1 MESQALLIFFNVL
14 LFSSTLLKF
23 SIAGDTLGPN
33 QSLADGET
41 LVSTSQRFEFGF
53 FSPGSSKNRYLGI
66 WYVKTP
72 ATVVWVANRNNPI
85 TDSQGILNISG
96 DGSLVLV
103 NGKQNLVWSSNPS
116 QVPTDEPF
124 LQLLDSGNL
133 VLSRKTKMGS
143 DNYLWQSFDY
153 PCDTRLPGMKL
164 VWNSNTSLGK
174 QLTSWRASDDPS
186 PGDYTLRIDNHGLPQ
201 LVMNLGSTK
210 EYRSGPW
217 NGLRFSGYPR
227 AHDPAFEPIL
237 EFKED
242 LLISLSERNSS
253 FISRAIQTQ
262 SGFLQHYILNE
273 KSSTWDLMHTA
284 PNDLCDNYEHCGPNG
299 ICRINRA
306 TICECLKGFTPKFP
320 QEWEASNWSNGCVR
334 SVPLDCKDGEGFVK
348 VAQVKLPDL
357 LEFRLN
363 TSMSLKECE
372 QECLKTCSCI
382 AYASSNISDGSGC
395 SMWFGDLI
403 DTREFLQGDSQQDFY
418 IRLAASVMEST
429 KISNTKK
436 KRLLK
441 ILLLP
446 VTSGMLTLISICGCV
461 LMKMKITRRGLEVK
475 KENLELPLFDL
486 TIIADATSNFSR
498 KHMIGE
504 GGFGP
509 VYKGRLSTEQEI
521 AVKRLSKNS
530 GQGLE
535 EFKNEVAS
543 IAKLQHRNLVRLLG
557 CCIQGEERMLIY
569 DGYMSPEYAIDGKF
583 SVKSDVFSLG
593 VLLLEIVS
601 GKRNRGFHHPDHHHT
616 LLGHAWL
623 RWNEGRS
630 MELMDTC
637 LKDSCVESQVQ
648 RCMQVGLLCVQKL
661 PEDRPAMSSV
671 VFMLGNE
678 GAVLPQPK
686 QPGFFIERSFV
697 DNTTIPT
704 SDKFYTD
711 DEATITILEAR

>member
-1 MESQALLIFFNVL
+1 M
-14 LFSSTLLKF
+14 
-23 SIAGDTLGPN
+23 
-33 QSLADGET
+33 
-41 LVSTSQRFEFGF
+41 
-53 FSPGSSKNRYLGI
+53 
-66 WYVKTP
+66 WY
-72 ATVVWVANRNNPI
+72 
-85 TDSQGILNISG
+85 
-96 DGSLVLV
+96 
-103 NGKQNLVWSSNPS
+103 
-116 QVPTDEPF
+116 
-124 LQLLDSGNL
+124 
-133 VLSRKTKMGS
+133 
-143 DNYLWQSFDY
+143 
-153 PCDTRLPGMKL
+153 
-164 VWNSNTSLGK
+164 
-174 QLTSWRASDDPS
+174 
-186 PGDYTLRIDNHGLPQ
+186 
-201 LVMNLGSTK
+201 
-210 EYRSGPW
+210 
-217 NGLRFSGYPR
+217 
-227 AHDPAFEPIL
+227 
-237 EFKED
+237 
-242 LLISLSERNSS
+242 
-253 FISRAIQTQ
+253 
-262 SGFLQHYILNE
+262 
-273 KSSTWDLMHTA
+273 
-284 PNDLCDNYEHCGPNG
+284 
-299 ICRINRA
+299 
-306 TICECLKGFTPKFP
+306 
-320 QEWEASNWSNGCVR
+320 
-334 SVPLDCKDGEGFVK
+334 
-348 VAQVKLPDL
+348 
-357 LEFRLN
+357 
-363 TSMSLKECE
+363 
-372 QECLKTCSCI
+372 
-382 AYASSNISDGSGC
+382 
-395 SMWFGDLI
+395 GDLI

-418 IRLAASVMEST
+418 IRLAASVM
-429 KISNTKK
+429 
-436 KRLLK
+436 
-441 ILLLP
+441 
-446 VTSGMLTLISICGCV
+446 GMLTLVSICGCV

-486 TIIADATSNFSR
+486 TIIAAATSNFSR
-498 KHMIGE
+498 EHMIGE

-569 DGYMSPEYAIDGKF
+569 EYMCNKSLDYFIYDQKRKALLAWQKRFDIIMGIARGLLYLHQDSRLRIIHRDLKASNILLDSELVPKISDFGLARIVEGEQISAKTKRIIGTYGYMSPEYAIDGKF

-623 RWNEGRS
+623 QWNEGRS

-678 GAVLPQPK
+678 EAVLPQPK

-704 SDKFYTD
+704 CDKFYTD

>member
-1 MESQALLIFFNVL
+1 MESQALLIFFNIL
-14 LFSSTLLKF
+14 LFSSTFLQF

-41 LVSTSQRFEFGF
+41 LVSTGQRFEFGF

-72 ATVVWVANRNNPI
+72 ATVVWVANRNIPI

-103 NGKQNLVWSSNPS
+103 NGKQNLVWSSKPS
-116 QVPTDEPF
+116 QVLTDEPF

-133 VLSRKTKMGS
+133 VLSRNAKMGP
-143 DNYLWQSFDY
+143 DGYLWQSFDY

-186 PGDYTLRIDNHGLPQ
+186 PGDYTLTIDNHGLPQ

-242 LLISLSERNSS
+242 LLISLSEPNSS

-273 KSSTWDLMHTA
+273 KSSTWDLMYTA

-306 TICECLKGFTPKFP
+306 TICECLTGFTPKFP

-334 SVPLDCKDGEGFVK
+334 SVPLDCKDGEGFVM

-363 TSMSLKECE
+363 TSMSLKEC
-372 QECLKTCSCI
+372 
-382 AYASSNISDGSGC
+382 
-395 SMWFGDLI
+395 
-403 DTREFLQGDSQQDFY
+403 
-418 IRLAASVMEST
+418 
-429 KISNTKK
+429 
-436 KRLLK
+436 
-441 ILLLP
+441 
-446 VTSGMLTLISICGCV
+446 
-461 LMKMKITRRGLEVK
+461 
-475 KENLELPLFDL
+475 
-486 TIIADATSNFSR
+486 
-498 KHMIGE
+498 
-504 GGFGP
+504 
-509 VYKGRLSTEQEI
+509 
-521 AVKRLSKNS
+521 
-530 GQGLE
+530 
-535 EFKNEVAS
+535 VA
-543 IAKLQHRNLVRLLG
+543 
-557 CCIQGEERMLIY
+557 
-569 DGYMSPEYAIDGKF
+569 
-583 SVKSDVFSLG
+583 G
-593 VLLLEIVS
+593 VLEDMLLHS
-601 GKRNRGFHHPDHHHT
+601 
-616 LLGHAWL
+616 L
-623 RWNEGRS
+623 
-630 MELMDTC
+630 C
-637 LKDSCVESQVQ
+637 LFEHK
-648 RCMQVGLLCVQKL
+648 
-661 PEDRPAMSSV
+661 
-671 VFMLGNE
+671 
-678 GAVLPQPK
+678 
-686 QPGFFIERSFV
+686 
-697 DNTTIPT
+697 
-704 SDKFYTD
+704 
-711 DEATITILEAR
+711 

>member
-1 MESQALLIFFNVL
+1 M
-14 LFSSTLLKF
+14 
-23 SIAGDTLGPN
+23 
-33 QSLADGET
+33 
-41 LVSTSQRFEFGF
+41 
-53 FSPGSSKNRYLGI
+53 
-66 WYVKTP
+66 WY
-72 ATVVWVANRNNPI
+72 
-85 TDSQGILNISG
+85 
-96 DGSLVLV
+96 
-103 NGKQNLVWSSNPS
+103 
-116 QVPTDEPF
+116 
-124 LQLLDSGNL
+124 
-133 VLSRKTKMGS
+133 
-143 DNYLWQSFDY
+143 
-153 PCDTRLPGMKL
+153 
-164 VWNSNTSLGK
+164 
-174 QLTSWRASDDPS
+174 
-186 PGDYTLRIDNHGLPQ
+186 
-201 LVMNLGSTK
+201 
-210 EYRSGPW
+210 
-217 NGLRFSGYPR
+217 
-227 AHDPAFEPIL
+227 
-237 EFKED
+237 
-242 LLISLSERNSS
+242 
-253 FISRAIQTQ
+253 
-262 SGFLQHYILNE
+262 
-273 KSSTWDLMHTA
+273 
-284 PNDLCDNYEHCGPNG
+284 
-299 ICRINRA
+299 
-306 TICECLKGFTPKFP
+306 
-320 QEWEASNWSNGCVR
+320 
-334 SVPLDCKDGEGFVK
+334 
-348 VAQVKLPDL
+348 
-357 LEFRLN
+357 
-363 TSMSLKECE
+363 
-372 QECLKTCSCI
+372 
-382 AYASSNISDGSGC
+382 
-395 SMWFGDLI
+395 GDLI

-429 KISNTKK
+429 KISNNKK
-436 KRLLK
+436 KRNLK
-441 ILLLP
+441 ILLLS
-446 VTSGMLTLISICGCV
+446 VTSGMLTLVSICGCV

-486 TIIADATSNFSR
+486 TIIAAATSNFSR
-498 KHMIGE
+498 EHMIGE

-569 DGYMSPEYAIDGKF
+569 EYMCNKSLDYFIYDQKRKALLAWQKRFDIIMGIARGLLYLHQDSRLRIIHRDLKASNILLDSELVPKISDFGLARIVEGEQISAKTKRIIGTYGYMSPEYAIDGKF

-623 RWNEGRS
+623 QWNEGRS

-678 GAVLPQPK
+678 EAVLPQPK

-704 SDKFYTD
+704 CDKFYTD